1 MEGFLGARCG
11 KCSETVNNDGFIANN
26 RLWHRDHF
34 HCSRCRANIT
44 REYYL
49 DDGNVVCVSCT
60 LARPKLCH
68 SLFFVVSCMISIQ
81 SWNLETCE
89 ILWEHL
95 YSHFRRTL
103 QTIECEHV
111 INETYLKAMGYCWHQ
126 KCFLC
131 YGCKKPF
138 PSAKYWLL
146 NGHPYDSD
154 CYWGARLDAQYFA
167 E

>member
-1 MEGFLGARCG
+1 MYIFMLLIWSAVGMEGLLDARCG

-44 REYYL
+44 REYYV

-68 SLFFVVSCMISIQ
+68 K
-81 SWNLETCE
+81 
-89 ILWEHL
+89 
-95 YSHFRRTL
+95 
-103 QTIECEHV
+103 CEHV